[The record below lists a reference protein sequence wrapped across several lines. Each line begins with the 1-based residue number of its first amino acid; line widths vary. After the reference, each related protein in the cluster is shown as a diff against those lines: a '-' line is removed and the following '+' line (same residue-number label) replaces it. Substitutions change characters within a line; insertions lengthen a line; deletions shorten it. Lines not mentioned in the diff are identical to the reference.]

1 MSVVQNN
8 FLNPSQITDALV
20 GKLQGLSIPGI
31 DVEAVM
37 ASQQKNIEA
46 LAAATRTA
54 MDSVSAVGK
63 RQAEILQETMSQTA
77 HTLQTLGKAGSPHEI
92 VAKQVELT
100 KEGFEKALGNM
111 RELAEMVTKAQN
123 TTMDAI
129 SHRVSE
135 SLDELKQLA
144 SKTTSPSAPP
154 SSALKTKPVAA
165 TAHTGG

>member
-1 MSVVQNN
+1 MSQLQEN
-8 FLNPSQITDALV
+8 FLNPSRITDVLV
-20 GKLQGLSIPGI
+20 GKLQELSIPGI

-46 LAAATRTA
+46 LAAASRTA
-54 MDSVSAVGK
+54 MDSVNAVGK

-77 HTLQTLGKAGSPHEI
+77 HSLQTLVKAVSPFDI
-92 VAKQVELT
+92 AAKQVELT

-123 TTMDAI
+123 ATMDVI

-144 SKTTSPSAPP
+144 LKTTPPSAP
-154 SSALKTKPVAA
+154 KTKPVEA
-165 TAHTGG
+165 TARAGG